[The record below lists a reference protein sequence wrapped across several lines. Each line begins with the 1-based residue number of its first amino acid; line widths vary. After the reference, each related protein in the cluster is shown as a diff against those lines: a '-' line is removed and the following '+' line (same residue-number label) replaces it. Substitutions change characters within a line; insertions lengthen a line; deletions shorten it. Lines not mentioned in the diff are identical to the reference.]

1 MKKFLLFPFIL
12 LSSLILLAGSAS
24 AFSLGG
30 YEGAIQIDFN
40 GLSTDFGP
48 YESDKIGLLPGQD
61 GIENVWAI
69 GRISNFN
76 SGTPIFDPIWQDGD
90 GGEEI
95 TAIIYGADDISVIDS
110 GSAFNIYSA
119 GLSGTGYDGKIHIDL
134 YLNTAGTFDGTL
146 LPGDRTS
153 FSTFPTVT
161 DGTPFLQLELV
172 RGFIA
177 DDISTVGIDESLA
190 TLSQVAS
197 AQTSPASGD
206 GSFHADIVG
215 GDYAH
220 LFGRDGFTNVMGGVT
235 YDADMEGTFTF
246 DVAGGD
252 TSGDVWDNVI
262 RPGSIVGD
270 LVVPE
275 PTTILLFGFG
285 LLSIAGIG
293 RRKS

>member
-1 MKKFLLFPFIL
+1 MKNFLLFPFIL
-12 LSSLILLAGSAS
+12 LISLILLTGSAS

-30 YEGAIQIDFN
+30 YDGAIQIDFN
-40 GLSTDFGP
+40 GLSTDFAT
-48 YESDKIGLLPGQD
+48 YTSDNVDGLLGQD

-95 TAIIYGADDISVIDS
+95 TAIIYGADDMSITSS

-134 YLNTAGTFDGTL
+134 YLNTAGTYDGTL
-146 LPGDRTS
+146 LPNDRSS

-177 DDISTVGIDESLA
+177 DDAATAGIDESFA

-215 GDYAH
+215 GDYAD

-246 DVAGGD
+246 NVAGNGV
-252 TSGDVWDNVI
+252 GDVWDNVI